1 MASHPL
7 FKKTKFPLDPK
18 LCFVLMPFSKEFTDL
33 YEDIIKPT
41 VSGSGF
47 TPLRADEVFSTGV
60 IIDDIW
66 ESINSARFLIAD
78 VTDRNPNVF
87 YELGIAHALGKDV
100 IIITKSINDIPFDT
114 RHIRHIVYTFTP
126 RGAKK
131 LEDDLRL
138 TIQRL

>member
-1 MASHPL
+1 MAEQHL
-7 FKKTKFPLDPK
+7 FKKTRFSVDPN

-33 YEDIIKPT
+33 YEDVIRPT
-41 VSGSGF
+41 LANLGF

-66 ESINSARFLIAD
+66 ESINTARFLIAD

-87 YELGIAHALGKDV
+87 YELGIAHALGKNV
-100 IIITKSINDIPFDT
+100 IIITRSITDIPFDT
-114 RHIRHIVYTFTP
+114 RHIRHLVYSFTP

-131 LEDDLRL
+131 LEDDLRK
-138 TIQRL
+138 TIQSL